1 MSDDNQPPQKKART
15 QVPDPPPR
23 PMEGSNDEEAM
34 AVVAANVAP
43 DDGMKN
49 VRSAFKK
56 D

>member
-1 MSDDNQPPQKKART
+1 MSDHIQPPQKKARIA
-15 QVPDPPPR
+15 VPEPPPR
-23 PMEGSNDEEAM
+23 PMLGPNDEEAM
-34 AVVAANVAP
+34 AVVAANVAA